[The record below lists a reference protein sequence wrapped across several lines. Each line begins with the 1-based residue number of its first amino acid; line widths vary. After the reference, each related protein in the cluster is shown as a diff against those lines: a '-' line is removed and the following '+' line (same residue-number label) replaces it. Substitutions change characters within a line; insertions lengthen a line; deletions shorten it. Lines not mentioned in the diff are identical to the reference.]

1 VAFSFVARRS
11 MTSTASIETRPMEA
25 PMTTDCLTSYD
36 IQSHK
41 VQAPSGERIAA
52 SITAAAYVL
61 LLPGAA
67 FLMSL
72 LQG

>member
-1 VAFSFVARRS
+1 
-11 MTSTASIETRPMEA
+11 
-25 PMTTDCLTSYD
+25 MTTDCLTSYD
-36 IQSHK
+36 VQSHK
-41 VQAPSGERIAA
+41 VRAPSGERIAA
-52 SITAAAYVL
+52 SITAVAYVL